1 MWLSQATLT
10 LCNIHERFMKAK
22 KHLIT
27 VRSCPHAG
35 LNLVWNGII
44 INRPGPLLQTWPSWS
59 HGLPLTMTV
68 RLIAMVNY
76 CSKSLAKD
84 SANIGGYGCATI
96 VLNFLDWPGWL
107 ESPDKTSCLHLV
119 NWHNAGIFLLRG
131 GALHFLPENKRSQM
145 GLASESSIQIAKR
158 VGFLYGAPNAHIVML
173 TSWLSCISC
182 REGIYRNFA

>member
-1 MWLSQATLT
+1 
-10 LCNIHERFMKAK
+10 
-22 KHLIT
+22 
-27 VRSCPHAG
+27 
-35 LNLVWNGII
+35 
-44 INRPGPLLQTWPSWS
+44 
-59 HGLPLTMTV
+59 MTV
-68 RLIAMVNY
+68 RLVAMVNY

-96 VLNFLDWPGWL
+96 NLNFLDWPGWL

-182 REGIYRNFA
+182 REGIYRNFAQHRVIALNDCKVKWCQTFAKKTKLAAHHMPITKILPWSQMTNTKWHCSGALLC